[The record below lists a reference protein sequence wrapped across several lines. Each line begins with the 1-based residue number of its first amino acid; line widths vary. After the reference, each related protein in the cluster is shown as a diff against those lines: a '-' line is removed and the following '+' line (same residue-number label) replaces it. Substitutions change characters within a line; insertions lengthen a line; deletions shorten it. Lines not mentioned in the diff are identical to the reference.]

1 MEAVTAVPCVLKA
14 HATSCL
20 RAFLSTTR
28 LRKCG
33 GVFASAGEALA
44 AAAFAALDFDLD
56 LALALGLVVLVEG
69 LRDFGEVEVMA
80 TRATGQR
87 RKLVLE

>member
-1 MEAVTAVPCVLKA
+1 
-14 HATSCL
+14 L

-28 LRKCG
+28 LRNCG
-33 GVFASAGEALA
+33 GVLASAGEALA

-56 LALALGLVVLVEG
+56 LDLDLVVLVEG

-80 TRATGQR
+80 TRESGQG